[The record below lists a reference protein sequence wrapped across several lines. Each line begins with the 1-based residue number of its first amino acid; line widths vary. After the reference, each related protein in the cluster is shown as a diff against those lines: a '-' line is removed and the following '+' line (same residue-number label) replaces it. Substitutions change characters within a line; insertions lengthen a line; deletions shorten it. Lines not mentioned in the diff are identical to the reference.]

1 MHTESERG
9 AVEEGGRERGRL
21 RRWVLVNARW
31 LQREMRDFDIGRVR
45 LTETSMDKER

>member
-9 AVEEGGRERGRL
+9 TVEEGGRERGRL

-31 LQREMRDFDIGRVR
+31 LQREIRDLDIGREV
-45 LTETSMDKER
+45 LTDTRID